1 MWELDYKKSWALKN
15 RCFWTA
21 VLEKTLESL
30 LGHKQIKLVHSKGNQ
45 SWIFIGKTHAETET
59 PRLWPPEEKNW
70 LTEKHPYAGR
80 DLKQEE
86 KGMTEGEMVRWHSLT
101 RWTDFE
107 WVLGIGDG
115 QGSLVCCNPWGHI
128 DLDRIERLNWTE
140 LPLSQFISLA
150 EREVWL
156 LQLDSFEE

>member
-86 KGMTEGEMVRWHSLT
+86 KGMTEDEMAGWHHWFDGCESG
-101 RWTDFE
+101 WTPG
-107 WVLGIGDG
+107 VGDG
-115 QGSLVCCNPWGHI
+115 QGGLACSIHGVAKSRTRLSDWSDLIWSPRKVYCNFSI
-128 DLDRIERLNWTE
+128 
-140 LPLSQFISLA
+140 
-150 EREVWL
+150 
-156 LQLDSFEE
+156 